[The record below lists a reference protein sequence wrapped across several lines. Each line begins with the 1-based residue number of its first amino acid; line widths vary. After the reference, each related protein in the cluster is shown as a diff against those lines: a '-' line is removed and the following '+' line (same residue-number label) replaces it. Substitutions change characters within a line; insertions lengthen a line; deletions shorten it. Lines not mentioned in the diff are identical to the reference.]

1 MSWQET
7 WNTIVTVLDPII
19 SLISTVLEAGWLLIQ
34 AGAQIAWAAISQ
46 YIIQPIQEA
55 YDWVSTK
62 IGELV
67 TWLSTQWELIKA
79 LLGAYLNNIL
89 LNLFKKHG
97 IGLKNDRCASFL
109 VKLTVGDS
117 EIIYFRVESSKTI
130 CHSAC
135 SGIVECNERKIE

>member
-1 MSWQET
+1 MGTLIQSWQET

-79 LLGAYLNNIL
+79 AQVAWG
-89 LNLFKKHG
+89 LFKQYITQPVQEAWDWVKEQIGALVSWLNSQWETVKSYTSARG
-97 IGLKNDRCASFL
+97 I
-109 VKLTVGDS
+109 
-117 EIIYFRVESSKTI
+117 
-130 CHSAC
+130 
-135 SGIVECNERKIE
+135 